1 MLFRVIKIILISF
14 AVRFHSVTDRFPHCS
29 FQERFS
35 RFFQLALLGMIS
47 ACFGSFDGNELLLS
61 AGGRVGNASTCLF
74 SRPILRYK
82 LNRNFEK
89 FREHHYISCDL
100 YSTWSF
106 FFFFSFQF
114 ILYFLIQGR
123 GGSHMYYIYRNKIL
137 VVTIYDRISIV
148 HFISKNNHY
157 CFSII
162 LFFFFLWQDF
172 VNRFRFLR
180 DEQERSV
187 TIQ

>member
-74 SRPILRYK
+74 FVTNWTEISRSFVNTTIYLVI
-82 LNRNFEK
+82 
-89 FREHHYISCDL
+89 YIPLDL
-100 YSTWSF
+100 F
-106 FFFFSFQF
+106 FFFFLFSSF
-114 ILYFLIQGR
+114 
-123 GGSHMYYIYRNKIL
+123 
-137 VVTIYDRISIV
+137 
-148 HFISKNNHY
+148 FISWFKGVGVAI
-157 CFSII
+157 CII
-162 LFFFFLWQDF
+162 FIEIKF
-172 VNRFRFLR
+172 
-180 DEQERSV
+180 
-187 TIQ
+187 

>member
-1 MLFRVIKIILISF
+1 MLFRVLKIILISF
-14 AVRFHSVTDRFPHCS
+14 AVRFHSVTDRFPRFS

-74 SRPILRYK
+74 FVTNWTEISRSFV
-82 LNRNFEK
+82 NTT
-89 FREHHYISCDL
+89 ISCDL

-157 CFSII
+157 CFSVI

>member
-74 SRPILRYK
+74 FVTNWTEISRSFV
-82 LNRNFEK
+82 NTT
-89 FREHHYISCDL
+89 ISCDL

-157 CFSII
+157 CFSVI